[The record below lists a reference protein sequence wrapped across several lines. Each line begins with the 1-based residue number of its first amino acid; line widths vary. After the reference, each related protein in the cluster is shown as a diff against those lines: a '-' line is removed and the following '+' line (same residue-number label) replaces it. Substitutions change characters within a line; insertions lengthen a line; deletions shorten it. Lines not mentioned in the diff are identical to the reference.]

1 MKKVLTI
8 SIMLALVSAMYAEA
22 PEMQKYLPTEWK
34 YMNKYD
40 GELKQKILDTVKE
53 AKNRDYSSERADFMY
68 IATNKYG
75 GTEGCF
81 KCTYLLDPDY
91 GKEILNSGITLHPN
105 SEKHWLYEEKLG
117 GHTFYYYV
125 EHESDEYP
133 TNMYLMYLK
142 DGELI
147 GYTPASYNY
156 IEKDDGYRV
165 EPDTVYG
172 TYLIP
177 GKKHKIKAVCRG
189 LNRVKNNRGLYSH
202 VYYQLL
208 EKQPLGYWADKPV
221 GIKEAG
227 FYAGGFLY
235 DRNNPLRYSLS
246 NAFDGDPSTSFV
258 EDTKDNLLHIQVSD
272 PWEVAFPGGFSE
284 FKIINGYAQNED
296 LYKKNNRPKLIK
308 TGGNGKFHDAD
319 YLCKETD
326 DKCFLDDN
334 TLGWQKFK
342 FHIDQYFLVKDIYKG
357 TRYSDTCIA
366 ELDFKY
372 DGGTGRRDREY
383 VDAIGWLFSSEPDGE

>member
-1 MKKVLTI
+1 MKKILTI
-8 SIMLALVSAMYAEA
+8 SAMLALLSTMYAEA

-40 GELKQKILDTVKE
+40 GEMKQKILDTVKE
-53 AKNRDYSSERADFMY
+53 AKNSAYYSEKADFMY
-68 IATNKYG
+68 TVTNKYG

-81 KCTYLLDPDY
+81 MSSCLFDPDY
-91 GKEILNSGITLHPN
+91 GKEILNKGVTLHP
-105 SEKHWLYEEKLG
+105 SFEKHRFYEEKLG
-117 GHTFYYYV
+117 EHTFYYYV

-147 GYTPASYNY
+147 GYSPASYNY
-156 IEKDDGYRV
+156 FREDSDHRG
-165 EPDTVYG
+165 EPYTIYE

-177 GKKHKIKAVCRG
+177 GKKHNIKAVCRG
-189 LNRVKNNRGLYSH
+189 SNTVKDGRGVATC

-208 EKQPLGYWADKPV
+208 TKQPLGYWTDIGV
-221 GIKEAG
+221 SITEAE
-227 FYAGGFLY
+227 FYTEDFLY
-235 DRNNPLRYSLS
+235 DKNDPLRYGLF

-258 EDTKDNLLHIQVSD
+258 EDSEDNLLYIQVSD
-272 PWEVAFPGGFSE
+272 ADEVAFPGGFSE

-308 TGGNGKFHDAD
+308 TGRRNRRDDSD
-319 YLCKETD
+319 YLCEETSII
-326 DKCFLDDN
+326 CQLADN
-334 TLGWQKFK
+334 TLDWQKFK

-372 DGGTGRRDREY
+372 GGGSGKRGNISP
-383 VDAIGWLFSSEPDGE
+383 IGWLFSSEAEGE

>member
-8 SIMLALVSAMYAEA
+8 SIMLALLSAMYAEA
-22 PEMQKYLPTEWK
+22 PEMQKYLPSEWK

-53 AKNRDYSSERADFMY
+53 AKNRNYSSVTPDFMY
-68 IATNKYG
+68 TVTNKYG

-81 KCTYLLDPDY
+81 MSSYLFDPDY
-91 GKEILNSGITLHPN
+91 GKEILNKGVTLHP
-105 SEKHWLYEEKLG
+105 SFEKHRFYEEKLG
-117 GHTFYYYV
+117 EHTFYYYV

-147 GYTPASYNY
+147 GYSPASYNY
-156 IEKDDGYRV
+156 FREDSDRRG
-165 EPDTVYG
+165 EPYTIYE

-177 GKKHKIKAVCRG
+177 GKKHNIKAVCRG
-189 LNRVKNNRGLYSH
+189 GNTVKDDRGEASC

-208 EKQPLGYWADKPV
+208 GKQPLGYWTDIGV
-221 GIKEAG
+221 SIIEAK
-227 FYAGGFLY
+227 FYTEYFLY
-235 DRNNPLRYSLS
+235 DKNDPLRYGLF

-258 EDTKDNLLHIQVSD
+258 EDSEDNLLYIQVSD
-272 PWEVAFPGGFSE
+272 ADEVAFPGGFSE

-308 TGGNGKFHDAD
+308 TGVRERFAD
-319 YLCKETD
+319 SVFLEETSVICQLAD
-326 DKCFLDDN
+326 GTLD
-334 TLGWQKFK
+334 WQKFK

-372 DGGTGRRDREY
+372 GGGTDRLDRD
-383 VDAIGWLFSSEPDGE
+383 VDAIGWLFSSEAEGE